1 MVSDCST
8 ARDPR
13 AASRRGFAAC
23 GLALALAAA
32 AFTSAPPAA
41 AQTAIGVGGVL
52 FFDDGDL
59 DDDERVGPRRDRSSD
74 EGGSD
79 GVLGGELS
87 FLYALSDHPREGF
100 RVGGDLRF
108 LGNYGVTDDDDE
120 GEVYGLGALFE
131 LAARAEW
138 SVDLIDRL
146 ALTLGLRLGLA
157 TLFPGDDLEETIDA
171 LAAQG
176 ADVAAGPR
184 LGFVISPLVAAR
196 YQLLDRLLA
205 RLDLRFSW
213 QKLFLVDVDQPVQG
227 IAYERSLSW
236 SVLRFEIV
244 FGLEVTL

>member
-32 AFTSAPPAA
+32 AYVSAPPAA

-59 DDDERVGPRRDRSSD
+59 DDDERVGPRRDRSSE

-87 FLYALSDHPREGF
+87 FLYALSPHPREGF

-108 LGNYGVTDDDDE
+108 LGDYGVTDDD

-138 SVDLIDRL
+138 SVDLIERL

-157 TLFPGDDLEETIDA
+157 TLFPGDDLEDTLDD

-184 LGFVISPLVAAR
+184 LGFVISPLLGAR

-205 RLDLRFSW
+205 RLDLRLSW
-213 QKLFLVDVDQPVQG
+213 QKLFLVDIDQPVQG

-244 FGLEVTL
+244 FGLEVAL